1 MLRNGGIDGNKIRKN
16 SRNIGDNAETRV
28 YISLSFNKYRML
40 KQCHKELDGNK
51 AVGIDK
57 VTKAEYGEHLEENI
71 TNLVERLQSCD
82 VTPVL
87 ALGTIADAL
96 FLGSMGMLTSAVTR
110 NTVIGY
116 MRPLLY
122 YALNIVMGPKLGS
135 FYLFSMV
142 TGSYT
147 AKLWLFATG
156 ILMIVAAVFYQRLR
170 KRSA

>member
-1 MLRNGGIDGNKIRKN
+1 M
-16 SRNIGDNAETRV
+16 
-28 YISLSFNKYRML
+28 M
-40 KQCHKELDGNK
+40 
-51 AVGIDK
+51 
-57 VTKAEYGEHLEENI
+57 
-71 TNLVERLQSCD
+71 
-82 VTPVL
+82 

-116 MRPLLY
+116 MPPLLY
-122 YALNIVMGPKLGS
+122 YALNIGMGPKLGS